1 MFRNKKRISLALA
14 FSLGVFAAAGTCG
27 AEENAAPAWDLSGI
41 AVADPFEIEPLR
53 ERFLARKGRVF
64 GKIFLSAIETESDE
78 ITAAFDLSAWL
89 ARVANSDEEISIE
102 TEAENP
108 QSLAEIPTGIYIGN
122 TVAAKKLGIFAPAGE
137 GETYVIETR
146 GNAVFI
152 VGKTPTATRIA
163 VGEFLREVLG
173 IEFVWPGVDGAE
185 WEVLEEIPFPR
196 IRIAHVPA
204 FPWRLIGTRDSEW
217 NVHLGFGDLPRYS
230 HNIGNVFSREVYA
243 ENPELAPRV
252 LDKKYTDFTGYYAPQ
267 PNLAKPAAVEVALKA
282 AKAFFE
288 KNPDAPM
295 FALGIN
301 DSTNWDE
308 SEASL
313 RAYGTLPYFRNLPDR
328 SNYFYDFVNKA
339 ADAVRAFNG
348 KSVGVIA
355 YMDVQNTPA
364 FPVRKNVVPVLCAD
378 RSMWIFPKFK
388 AEDKALIRRWA
399 RSGAE
404 TWGVYDYYYGN
415 PFLFPRLFFK
425 EQAEAIKFVYDNGGK
440 IFYAECGAVVPFDAP
455 KVWLASQLFR
465 DPTANPDKI
474 LSDYYEKAF
483 GPAAGAMQAFYD
495 FCCRVWKN
503 QGGQCRW
510 IKAWNNENSIEI
522 FSQEKLSVA
531 RSYLDAAFAALS
543 GKNAGNATPRERRIL
558 ARLNEISAAL
568 NRAEKFAESYFARKA
583 LDTAEMSS
591 ASETLAALKNPAWRY
606 EEIYSDADYV
616 GLKHRANISAY
627 GISDPR
633 PAALL
638 RVLEFLETVSDE
650 NEKTVINRALRRI
663 FENVRQ
669 KRAEI
674 AENPESAPELSATD
688 CRLKTIAECVPAFF
702 AHPDFIENFEP
713 ERFEAYSPGDWRAG
727 KNLECPSDWNCVLA
741 ASEKLEMGPSEE
753 SPFSGKTAFRVAGE
767 AERAELAKTVRIV
780 PGKKIVAQ
788 VQARGVVS
796 CGSVSYLGI
805 EFFDE
810 NQKSLGRT
818 QASLPVGETKNWRK
832 LIALAEAPARSRAV
846 RICLYVGLQG
856 PGDVSF
862 FDDLTAS
869 VF

>member
-1 MFRNKKRISLALA
+1 MFFYTQRILLVAALA
-14 FSLGVFAAAGTCG
+14 FVLPATAGAQDARENAEWDLPGFAA
-27 AEENAAPAWDLSGI
+27 
-41 AVADPFEIEPLR
+41 ADPFEIEPLR
-53 ERFLARKGRVF
+53 ERFLARNGRVF
-64 GKIFLSAIETESDE
+64 GKIFLSANETESDE
-78 ITAAFDLSAWL
+78 ITAAFDLSSWL
-89 ARVANSDEEISIE
+89 SRVADSGEIPIE
-102 TEAENP
+102 IEAENP
-108 QSLAEIPTGIYIGN
+108 QSLAEIATGIYIGN
-122 TVAAKKLGIFAPAGE
+122 TRAAERLGIFAPAGE

-163 VGEFLREVLG
+163 VGEFLCEVLG
-173 IEFVWPGVDGAE
+173 IEFVWPGDEGAE
-185 WEVLEEIPFPR
+185 WEVQKEIPFPR
-196 IRIAHVPA
+196 LRIAHVPA
-204 FPWRLIGTRDSEW
+204 FPWRLIGTRDAEW
-217 NVHLGFGDLPRYS
+217 NIHLGFGDLPRFS
-230 HNIGNVFSREVYA
+230 HNIGNVFTREVYA
-243 ENPELAPRV
+243 EKPELAPLV
-252 LDKKYTDFTGYYAPQ
+252 LDKKITDFAGYYAPQ
-267 PNLAKPAAVEVALKA
+267 PNLKNPEASKVAADA
-282 AKAFFE
+282 AKAYFE

-308 SEASL
+308 SAESSL
-313 RAYGTLPYFRNLPDR
+313 AYGRLSYFRNLPDR
-328 SNYFYDFVNKA
+328 SDYFYDFVNRT
-339 ADAVRAFNG
+339 ADAVRAHNG

-355 YMDVQNTPA
+355 YMDVQNTPK

-404 TWGVYDYYYGN
+404 TWGVYDYYYGD

-483 GPAAGAMQAFYD
+483 GPAAGAMHEFYD

-510 IKAWNNENSIEI
+510 IKAWNNENGIEL
-522 FSQEKLSVA
+522 FSSEKLATA
-531 RSYLDAAFAALS
+531 RSYLDAAFSALP
-543 GKNAGNATPRERRIL
+543 GKTDGNATPRERRIR
-558 ARLNEISAAL
+558 ARLDEVSAAL
-568 NRAEKFAESYFARKA
+568 KRAEKFAQSYFARKA
-583 LDTAEMSS
+583 LATAEINSLED
-591 ASETLAALKNPAWRY
+591 ALEVLKNPAWRY
-606 EEIYSDADYV
+606 EEIYNDADYD
-616 GLKHRANISAY
+616 GLKHRANIAAY

-633 PAALL
+633 PAAML
-638 RVLEFLETVSDE
+638 RVLEFAETLSDE
-650 NEKTVINRALRRI
+650 GEKATFNRALRRI
-663 FENVRQ
+663 FENVR
-669 KRAEI
+669 RVRGEI
-674 AENPESAPELSATD
+674 SEDAAGTAELSAAD
-688 CRLKTIAECVPAFF
+688 RRLKVIAESVPAFF
-702 AHPDFIENFEP
+702 AHPDFVESFEE
-713 ERFEAYSPGDWRAG
+713 ERFESYSPGDWRAG
-727 KNLECPSDWNCVLA
+727 KNLKCLRDWNCILA
-741 ASEKLEMGPSEE
+741 ASEKLEMGPVSEKA
-753 SPFSGKTAFRVAGE
+753 FGGKSVLRIAGE
-767 AERAELAKTVRIV
+767 AERAELSRMVRV
-780 PGKKIVAQ
+780 APGKKVLAQ

-796 CGSVSYLGI
+796 CGSVSYLAL

-810 NQKSLGRT
+810 DQKTLGRT
-818 QASLPVGETKNWRK
+818 IASLPVGKTKDWRR
-832 LIALAEAPARSRAV
+832 LVALAEAPERSRFV
-846 RICLYVGLQG
+846 RLCLYVGLQG